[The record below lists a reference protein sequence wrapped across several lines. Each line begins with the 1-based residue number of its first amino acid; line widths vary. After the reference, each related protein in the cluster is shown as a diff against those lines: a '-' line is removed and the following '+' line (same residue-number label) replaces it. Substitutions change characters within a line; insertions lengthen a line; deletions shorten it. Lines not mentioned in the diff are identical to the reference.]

1 MLRPRKTID
10 AKSTARTLDDLAD
23 ALRRE
28 AEQSELDPYDEALL
42 GAVLGLME
50 ATKAQA
56 VAVAGVEGQLG
67 KVARRA

>member
-10 AKSTARTLDDLAD
+10 AKSTARTLDELAG

-28 AEQSELDPYDEALL
+28 AEQPELDPYDDALL
-42 GAVLGLME
+42 AAVLGLLE

-56 VAVAGVEGQLG
+56 AAVAGAEARLG